1 MARISTHNAWNS
13 GACRHFRLWGQSG
26 LNLTGDTVSV
36 DAVYGNSDRISQGVC
51 GNCGWQEADHA
62 GTSPILA
69 LPAMPAWQAEMVCA
83 EFSLWPGG
91 NFPPSEESR
100 HFRALRF
107 CSRCGHRESEH
118 AARTAPVRGNTAH
131 SECCPSFTLWLTIG
145 RERDNNVCGRCGWNE
160 VEHSPARPACAVF
173 HASTSPAWNHL
184 CAQCGHP
191 INEHPAATGE
201 TNPGTT
207 SQRSETEFSRQWGT
221 NPPYPEWNAVDPATL
236 IRHQDDEITAYAFEL
251 ASYAIGIFAPV
262 LAASGDPSMDRYRR
276 HLQERFARI
285 LAQYSRRQHDLTM
298 RDAMSELMRMQL
310 QMQGMAE
317 RTSGIQPPVFRA
329 PEGFSAEGFAA
340 PYYNSQT
347 RQLPSVSPT
356 LPPLEIGMPQNVSL
370 GDAFEAATGR
380 ANMYG
385 GAVRFTLNGQRW
397 QAEPGRGSCALL
409 HDAPAEPPKPT
420 VERRLV
426 LPPAMLKEGL

>member
-26 LNLTGDTVSV
+26 LNFMGDTVSV

-107 CSRCGHRESEH
+107 CSRCGHGESEH
-118 AARTAPVRGNTAH
+118 AARAAQAPPRHDRAEPEACNQ
-131 SECCPSFTLWLTIG
+131 F
-145 RERDNNVCGRCGWNE
+145 REWSNPGVEQESRLCGRCGWNE
-160 VEHSPARPACAVF
+160 SSHVHGADR
-173 HASTSPAWNHL
+173 L
-184 CAQCGHP
+184 
-191 INEHPAATGE
+191 E

-262 LAASGDPSMDRYRR
+262 LAASGDPIMDRYQR